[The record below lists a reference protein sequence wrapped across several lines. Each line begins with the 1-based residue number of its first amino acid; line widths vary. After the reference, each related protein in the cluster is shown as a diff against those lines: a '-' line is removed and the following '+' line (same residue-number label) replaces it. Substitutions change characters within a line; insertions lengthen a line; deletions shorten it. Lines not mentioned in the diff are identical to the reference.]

1 VVALDRSLII
11 TVGPLKFIAEL
22 ETRAAPRTCQ
32 AFVKLLP
39 LERDLLQARWSGE
52 AAWVPLGNLDLG
64 LGRENATSHPCP
76 GQLLFYPLDIS
87 ETEILF
93 PYGEA
98 RFGSKHGELH
108 GNHFLTIVSGQE
120 KLPEVGRLVVWQG
133 AQKIRIER
141 DGSRRSN
148 A

>member
-1 VVALDRSLII
+1 VALDRSLRI
-11 TVGPLKFIAEL
+11 TVGTLEFAAEL
-22 ETRAAPRTCQ
+22 ETQAAPRTCQ
-32 AFVKLLP
+32 AFLKLLP

-52 AAWVPLGNLDLG
+52 AAWGPLGNLDLG
-64 LGRENATSHPCP
+64 LARENATSRPRP

-93 PYGEA
+93 PYGES
-98 RFGSKHGELH
+98 RFGSKHGELQ

-120 KLPEVGRLVVWQG
+120 KFAELGRLVVWQG

-141 DGSRRSN
+141 R
-148 A
+148 